1 MALWTLRPPPG
12 SERARSLALLQEHE
26 RRPVPVTA
34 PQRVWMGVTGGLL
47 AADGS
52 ETLAFDWRQ
61 VPEVLGDRWALVRLQ
76 AAVRGS
82 AADPHLEVDS
92 AASGERNLAINV
104 LLRGPLV
111 ELVTP
116 LPASWGGTFELL
128 VTNRSGVAA
137 VHRVVAALERWDAC

>member
-1 MALWTLRPPPG
+1 MSWSPRPGRPPL
-12 SERARSLALLQEHE
+12 RSLAAHLQELD
-26 RRPVPVTA
+26 RPVPVTT

-52 ETLAFDWRQ
+52 ETLAFDWRL
-61 VPEVLGDRWALVRLQ
+61 VPEVLGASWALVRLQ
-76 AAVRGS
+76 AGVRGS

-92 AASGERNLAINV
+92 GVSGERNLVLNV
-104 LLRGPLV
+104 LLRGREV
-111 ELVTP
+111 ELLTP
-116 LPASWGGTFELL
+116 LPASWAGTFELR